1 MPRWRTWEGNSLSSG
16 KRREI
21 EKKREIWCAEI
32 GVEKKSENGELWGE
46 IGWVQKV
53 GTVPSE
59 YGSSIRYCLA
69 VQV

>member
-1 MPRWRTWEGNSLSSG
+1 M
-16 KRREI
+16 EI